1 MTLLSA
7 RDMRSLVLHV
17 VGVLL
22 MFAGIALIA
31 ITAHSVISYR
41 MISGRHGGETMDLGG
56 DAILQAGQHGRMARV
71 VSTPRVIE
79 PPTDPDFN
87 LRVNT
92 PRLIRHVE
100 MFQWREL
107 HFSNDYTYELDWVD
121 HPLDAEHFRHPGGH
135 ANPPSFP
142 LAGKEFGAPRVQMGD
157 FNLSAELLQALPG
170 LEPVKPDM
178 KTLPPN
184 LAASFSA
191 NGDYL
196 TTSAEPANPRL
207 GDVRVSWEQVP
218 LQQLTVFARVDS
230 DHLVPAADAQDGKG
244 YDVQIGDVALINLL
258 PDLPSPPEYVFV
270 RRIAALLLAS
280 IGAFVLLVARNRRHD
295 PLLAL
300 GLGTLAVGAVSSVLW
315 LGNDALMMG
324 GWLLV
329 TAAGIGL
336 SVWRLR
342 SHPPRAGIG
351 R

>member
-1 MTLLSA
+1 MKPLGA
-7 RDMRSLVLHV
+7 AAVRSLVLHA

-22 MFAGIALIA
+22 VFAGIALIA
-31 ITAHSVISYR
+31 ITAHSLINYR
-41 MISGRHGGETMDLGG
+41 MIAGRHGGETMDLGS
-56 DAILQAGQHGRMARV
+56 DAILQSGQHGRMARV

-87 LRVNT
+87 LRVST
-92 PRLIRHVE
+92 PLLIRHVE

-107 HFSNDYTYELDWVD
+107 HFSSDYSYELDWVD
-121 HPLDAEHFRHPGGH
+121 HPLDAEHFKQRAGH

-142 LAGKEFGAPRVQMGD
+142 LAGKEFRAPRVQMGD
-157 FNLSAELLQALPG
+157 FNLSPELLRALPG
-170 LEPVKPDM
+170 LEPVQPNM
-178 KTLPPN
+178 KALPPN

-191 NGDYL
+191 NGNYL
-196 TTSAEPANPRL
+196 TTSAQPTNPRL

-218 LQQLTVFARVDS
+218 LQQLTVFARVNS
-230 DHLVPAADAQDGKG
+230 DRLVPAADAPDGKG
-244 YDVQIGDVALINLL
+244 YDVQIGDVALINML
-258 PDLPSPPEYVFV
+258 PDLPSPPEYVFA

-280 IGAFVLLVARNRRHD
+280 IGAFVLLVASNRRHD

-300 GLGTLAVGAVSSVLW
+300 GLGTLAVGVISTVLW

-342 SHPPRAGIG
+342 SHPARTAV
-351 R
+351 RR